1 MQKINHKKVE
11 VLRSFLV
18 VKNRKWQ
25 PWEDRPRQFKYFKG
39 WCSDEKGEK
48 MNDNKKV
55 KKEKTDPNIVFS
67 KDKIM
72 LDSLGISSS
81 DLNDS
86 GDMMD
91 ELRDIME
98 GND

>member
-1 MQKINHKKVE
+1 
-11 VLRSFLV
+11 
-18 VKNRKWQ
+18 
-25 PWEDRPRQFKYFKG
+25 
-39 WCSDEKGEK
+39 

-55 KKEKTDPNIVFS
+55 KKENTDPNIVFS

-98 GND
+98 DND

>member
-1 MQKINHKKVE
+1 
-11 VLRSFLV
+11 
-18 VKNRKWQ
+18 
-25 PWEDRPRQFKYFKG
+25 
-39 WCSDEKGEK
+39 

>member
-1 MQKINHKKVE
+1 MI
-11 VLRSFLV
+11 
-18 VKNRKWQ
+18 
-25 PWEDRPRQFKYFKG
+25 
-39 WCSDEKGEK
+39 
-48 MNDNKKV
+48 
-55 KKEKTDPNIVFS
+55 KEKTDPNIVFS

-98 GND
+98 DND

>member
-1 MQKINHKKVE
+1 
-11 VLRSFLV
+11 
-18 VKNRKWQ
+18 
-25 PWEDRPRQFKYFKG
+25 
-39 WCSDEKGEK
+39 

-55 KKEKTDPNIVFS
+55 KNEKIDPNIVFS